1 MSDYMDVLEPQCFKH
16 GHSWHSRFQQLMNL
30 LREKFTKENVYRIGD
45 AICTCDPEDRVLPSR
60 VLEKIK
66 RRPKDPRWQQLLT
79 EEKVKEIYEYFDNY
93 VEQNYDTTKDEYGHL
108 KNILLVLKERGQLS
122 NRLTSANRFL
132 YIFYKFDKDNDLS
145 LLDPPIVTPD
155 GQAPPLPLV
164 SLVMH
169 LESLRPEDVGNYI
182 GTKGVHIKRLLKEKK
197 GSKIT
202 MDKEGGQV
210 KIQIEAIEEDLQE
223 IKERLLQ
230 RETIVVQARRQHEES
245 VRQYM
250 ESTGGESMDIE
261 YHSAEEGI
269 D

>member
-1 MSDYMDVLEPQCFKH
+1 
-16 GHSWHSRFQQLMNL
+16 
-30 LREKFTKENVYRIGD
+30 
-45 AICTCDPEDRVLPSR
+45 
-60 VLEKIK
+60 
-66 RRPKDPRWQQLLT
+66 
-79 EEKVKEIYEYFDNY
+79 
-93 VEQNYDTTKDEYGHL
+93 
-108 KNILLVLKERGQLS
+108 LKERGQLS

-132 YIFYKFDKDNDLS
+132 YIFYKFDKDNDVS
-145 LLDPPIVTPD
+145 LLDPPIVTPEAQ
-155 GQAPPLPLV
+155 GQAPPLPLL

-202 MDKEGGQV
+202 MGEEGGKV

-245 VRQYM
+245 VSLKNFQIQILILFYLEM
-250 ESTGGESMDIE
+250 AI
-261 YHSAEEGI
+261 
-269 D
+269 

>member
-1 MSDYMDVLEPQCFKH
+1 
-16 GHSWHSRFQQLMNL
+16 
-30 LREKFTKENVYRIGD
+30 
-45 AICTCDPEDRVLPSR
+45 
-60 VLEKIK
+60 
-66 RRPKDPRWQQLLT
+66 
-79 EEKVKEIYEYFDNY
+79 
-93 VEQNYDTTKDEYGHL
+93 
-108 KNILLVLKERGQLS
+108 LKERGQLS

-132 YIFYKFDKDNDLS
+132 YIFYKFDKDNDVS
-145 LLDPPIVTPD
+145 LLDPPIVTPEAQ
-155 GQAPPLPLV
+155 GQAPPLPLL

-202 MDKEGGQV
+202 MGEEGGQV

-245 VRQYM
+245 VSLKNFQIQILILFYLEM
-250 ESTGGESMDIE
+250 AI
-261 YHSAEEGI
+261 
-269 D
+269 

>member
-1 MSDYMDVLEPQCFKH
+1 M
-16 GHSWHSRFQQLMNL
+16 
-30 LREKFTKENVYRIGD
+30 
-45 AICTCDPEDRVLPSR
+45 
-60 VLEKIK
+60 
-66 RRPKDPRWQQLLT
+66 
-79 EEKVKEIYEYFDNY
+79 
-93 VEQNYDTTKDEYGHL
+93 
-108 KNILLVLKERGQLS
+108 KERGQLS

-132 YIFYKFDKDNDLS
+132 YIFYKFDKDNDVS
-145 LLDPPIVTPD
+145 LLDPPIVTPEAQ
-155 GQAPPLPLV
+155 GQAPPLPLL

-202 MDKEGGQV
+202 MGEEGGQV

-245 VRQYM
+245 VSLKNFQIQILILFYLEM
-250 ESTGGESMDIE
+250 AI
-261 YHSAEEGI
+261 
-269 D
+269 

>member
-1 MSDYMDVLEPQCFKH
+1 M
-16 GHSWHSRFQQLMNL
+16 
-30 LREKFTKENVYRIGD
+30 
-45 AICTCDPEDRVLPSR
+45 
-60 VLEKIK
+60 
-66 RRPKDPRWQQLLT
+66 
-79 EEKVKEIYEYFDNY
+79 
-93 VEQNYDTTKDEYGHL
+93 
-108 KNILLVLKERGQLS
+108 KERGQLS

-132 YIFYKFDKDNDLS
+132 YIFYKFDKDNDVS
-145 LLDPPIVTPD
+145 LLDPPIVTPEAQ
-155 GQAPPLPLV
+155 GQAPPLPLL

-202 MDKEGGQV
+202 MGEEGGKV

-245 VRQYM
+245 VSLKNFQIQILILFYLEM
-250 ESTGGESMDIE
+250 AI
-261 YHSAEEGI
+261 
-269 D
+269 

>member
-1 MSDYMDVLEPQCFKH
+1 
-16 GHSWHSRFQQLMNL
+16 
-30 LREKFTKENVYRIGD
+30 
-45 AICTCDPEDRVLPSR
+45 
-60 VLEKIK
+60 
-66 RRPKDPRWQQLLT
+66 
-79 EEKVKEIYEYFDNY
+79 
-93 VEQNYDTTKDEYGHL
+93 
-108 KNILLVLKERGQLS
+108 LKEHGQLS

-132 YIFYKFDKDNDLS
+132 YFFYKFDKDNDLS
-145 LLDPPIVTPD
+145 LLDPPIVTPEAQ
-155 GQAPPLPLV
+155 GQAPPLPLL

-202 MDKEGGQV
+202 MGEEGGKV

-245 VRQYM
+245 VSLKNFQIQILILFYLEM
-250 ESTGGESMDIE
+250 AI
-261 YHSAEEGI
+261 
-269 D
+269 

>member
-1 MSDYMDVLEPQCFKH
+1 
-16 GHSWHSRFQQLMNL
+16 
-30 LREKFTKENVYRIGD
+30 
-45 AICTCDPEDRVLPSR
+45 
-60 VLEKIK
+60 
-66 RRPKDPRWQQLLT
+66 
-79 EEKVKEIYEYFDNY
+79 
-93 VEQNYDTTKDEYGHL
+93 
-108 KNILLVLKERGQLS
+108 LKEHGQLS

-132 YIFYKFDKDNDLS
+132 YIFYKFDKDNDVS
-145 LLDPPIVTPD
+145 LLDPPIVTPEAQ
-155 GQAPPLPLV
+155 GQAPPLPLL

-202 MDKEGGQV
+202 MGEEGGQV

-245 VRQYM
+245 VSLKNFQIQILILFYLEM
-250 ESTGGESMDIE
+250 AI
-261 YHSAEEGI
+261 
-269 D
+269 

>member
-1 MSDYMDVLEPQCFKH
+1 M
-16 GHSWHSRFQQLMNL
+16 
-30 LREKFTKENVYRIGD
+30 KE
-45 AICTCDPEDRVLPSR
+45 
-60 VLEKIK
+60 
-66 RRPKDPRWQQLLT
+66 
-79 EEKVKEIYEYFDNY
+79 
-93 VEQNYDTTKDEYGHL
+93 H
-108 KNILLVLKERGQLS
+108 GQLS

-132 YIFYKFDKDNDLS
+132 YIFYKFDKDNDVS
-145 LLDPPIVTPD
+145 LLDPPIVTPEAQ
-155 GQAPPLPLV
+155 GQAPPLPLL

-202 MDKEGGQV
+202 MGEEGGQV

-245 VRQYM
+245 VSLKNFQIQILILFYLEM
-250 ESTGGESMDIE
+250 AI
-261 YHSAEEGI
+261 
-269 D
+269 

>member
-1 MSDYMDVLEPQCFKH
+1 M
-16 GHSWHSRFQQLMNL
+16 
-30 LREKFTKENVYRIGD
+30 KE
-45 AICTCDPEDRVLPSR
+45 
-60 VLEKIK
+60 
-66 RRPKDPRWQQLLT
+66 
-79 EEKVKEIYEYFDNY
+79 
-93 VEQNYDTTKDEYGHL
+93 H
-108 KNILLVLKERGQLS
+108 GQLS

-132 YIFYKFDKDNDLS
+132 YIFYKFDKDNDVS
-145 LLDPPIVTPD
+145 LLDPPIVTPEAQ
-155 GQAPPLPLV
+155 GQAPPLPLL

-202 MDKEGGQV
+202 MGEEGGKV

-245 VRQYM
+245 VSLKNFQIQILILFYLEM
-250 ESTGGESMDIE
+250 AI
-261 YHSAEEGI
+261 
-269 D
+269 

>member
-1 MSDYMDVLEPQCFKH
+1 
-16 GHSWHSRFQQLMNL
+16 
-30 LREKFTKENVYRIGD
+30 
-45 AICTCDPEDRVLPSR
+45 
-60 VLEKIK
+60 
-66 RRPKDPRWQQLLT
+66 
-79 EEKVKEIYEYFDNY
+79 
-93 VEQNYDTTKDEYGHL
+93 
-108 KNILLVLKERGQLS
+108 LKERGQLS

-132 YIFYKFDKDNDLS
+132 YIFYKFDKDNDVS
-145 LLDPPIVTPD
+145 LLDPPIVTPEAQ
-155 GQAPPLPLV
+155 GQAPPLPLL

-202 MDKEGGQV
+202 MGEEGGQV

-245 VRQYM
+245 VSLKNFQIQILILFFLEM
-250 ESTGGESMDIE
+250 AI
-261 YHSAEEGI
+261 
-269 D
+269 

>member
-1 MSDYMDVLEPQCFKH
+1 M
-16 GHSWHSRFQQLMNL
+16 
-30 LREKFTKENVYRIGD
+30 
-45 AICTCDPEDRVLPSR
+45 
-60 VLEKIK
+60 
-66 RRPKDPRWQQLLT
+66 
-79 EEKVKEIYEYFDNY
+79 
-93 VEQNYDTTKDEYGHL
+93 
-108 KNILLVLKERGQLS
+108 KERGQLS

-132 YIFYKFDKDNDLS
+132 YIFYKFDKDNDVS
-145 LLDPPIVTPD
+145 LLDPPIVTPEAQ
-155 GQAPPLPLV
+155 GQAPPLPLL

-202 MDKEGGQV
+202 MGEEGGQV

-245 VRQYM
+245 VSLKNFQIQILILFFLEM
-250 ESTGGESMDIE
+250 AI
-261 YHSAEEGI
+261 
-269 D
+269 